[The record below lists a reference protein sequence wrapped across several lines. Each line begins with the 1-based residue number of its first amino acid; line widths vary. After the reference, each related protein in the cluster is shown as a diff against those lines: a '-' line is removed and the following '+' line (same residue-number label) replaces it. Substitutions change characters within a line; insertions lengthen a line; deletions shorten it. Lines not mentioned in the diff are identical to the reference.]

1 MTGDQRL
8 LSAKYPHSHDCKMYS
23 PVSFFPS
30 LALLN
35 HYTVDEILKLR
46 LVIVVPAT
54 VVMT

>member
-8 LSAKYPHSHDCKMYS
+8 LSTKYSHSHDCKIYS
-23 PVSFFPS
+23 PVSFFPF

-35 HYTVDEILKLR
+35 NYTVDEILKLR